1 MKGNVNT
8 VRVNRNRAAPSK
20 YIFGNCPDKLP
31 YIMEEGVKEAEPI
44 TLISESKVG
53 QACQTG

>member
-1 MKGNVNT
+1 MLTRAEKK
-8 VRVNRNRAAPSK
+8 RNRAAPSK
-20 YIFGNCPDKLP
+20 YNFGNYPDKLP

-44 TLISESKVG
+44 ALTSESKVG